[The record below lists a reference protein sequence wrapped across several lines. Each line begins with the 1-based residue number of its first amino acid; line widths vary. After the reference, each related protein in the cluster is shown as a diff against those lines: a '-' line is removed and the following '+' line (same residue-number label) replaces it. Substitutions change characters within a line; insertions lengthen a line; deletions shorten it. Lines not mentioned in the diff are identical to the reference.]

1 VQPIYRVP
9 WGDFPDVV
17 IHTNV
22 PTLRAHPAYQQAKLG
37 DPDSALQVASKFVKA
52 TKVSLDFDVIV
63 PVVQTDARKH
73 NGIPAAAAFILG
85 DRLNKQ
91 VIDNVF
97 QTNEVSHTAASSSG
111 RLLGQPS
118 FAGVVPPGARA
129 LILDDVVT
137 LGSTLANLR
146 GWIQHCGA
154 TVVASTCLAAGF
166 GATKLIPPASI
177 REELDRCHPTHHELA
192 NRLGFDSSCWT
203 NRESRFLLT
212 QSSTTLSELL
222 STARSLYPSR
232 AETLERLRMNE
243 QGRGQEPPS
252 PEPPAPPGSPRRSP
266 DR

>member
-9 WGDFPDVV
+9 WGEFPDVV

-22 PTLRAHPAYQQAKLG
+22 PTLRGHPAYQQAKLG
-37 DPDSALQVASKFVKA
+37 DPDSGLQLASALVKPA
-52 TKVSLDFDVIV
+52 KVKLDFDVIV

-73 NGIPAAAAFILG
+73 NSIPAAAAFILA

-91 VIDNVF
+91 LVDNVF

-118 FAGVVPPGARA
+118 FAGVVPPGARV

-146 GWIQHCGA
+146 GWIEHCGA

-166 GATKLIPPASI
+166 GATTLIPPASI
-177 REELDRCHPTHHELA
+177 REELDRLHPSHHQLA
-192 NRLGFDSSCWT
+192 NLLGFDSSCWT
-203 NRESRFLLT
+203 NRESRFLLS
-212 QSSTTLSELL
+212 QSPTTLSELL
-222 STARSLYPSR
+222 SKARSLYPSR
-232 AETLERLRMNE
+232 AEALDRLRINE
-243 QGRGQEPPS
+243 QGRGHEPPY
-252 PEPPAPPGSPRRSP
+252 PEPPAPPGLPRPSPER
-266 DR
+266 